1 MKMSVDALV
10 HYNYPVR
17 ANRSQGV
24 ERLVCL
30 SVCLFVCLCAC
41 GHKNEQFAVER
52 NRAVYELYLLC
63 TSQKSK
69 NISFYIPHERER
81 TSGSREKQTF
91 QVLWLS

>member
-1 MKMSVDALV
+1 M

-17 ANRSQGV
+17 AKRSQGV

-69 NISFYIPHERER
+69 NISFYYLTNESVHQGAKKSRR
-81 TSGSREKQTF
+81 FKFFGSLKISF
-91 QVLWLS
+91 